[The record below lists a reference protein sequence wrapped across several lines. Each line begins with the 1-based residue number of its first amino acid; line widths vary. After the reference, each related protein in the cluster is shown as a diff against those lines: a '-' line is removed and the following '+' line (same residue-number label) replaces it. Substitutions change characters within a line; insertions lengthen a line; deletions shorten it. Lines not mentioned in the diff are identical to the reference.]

1 VVDPVMRP
9 FWEIEM
15 SRTDAILARLS
26 KLHPK
31 LIDLSL
37 DRMLPLLERL
47 GNPQD
52 RLPPTIHVA
61 GTNAKGSTIAYLRAF
76 LEASGKKVHVYNS
89 PHLVRFNERIRLA
102 GKLVGTRRLNAA
114 LEAVEAL
121 NNGDP
126 ITFFEVTTVTAF
138 MLFAETKADYLLL
151 ETGMGGTYDTTNVVK
166 HPLGTIITP
175 IDLDHQGFLGN
186 TVAEIAVSKAGIL
199 KAGAKAVM
207 GLQLDEA
214 RPVLERA
221 ARRLGV
227 TPIWQGED
235 FHGSEQDGRLVF
247 QDEDGLLDLPP
258 PALSG
263 SHQFD
268 NAALAIAAARHF
280 GLPVDE
286 RGLAEGLRRVPW
298 PARMQ
303 PIRDGKLRALLPAG
317 HELWLDGGHNA
328 HGAAA
333 LARTIAA
340 MPERPL
346 VVIMGMMNTRAP
358 EDFLAPFRD
367 LHPAQILTLTIPG
380 EANAHGAEEIAARA
394 RAQRFPAKA
403 ARSIATA
410 LRAAAEIENAR
421 VLICGSLYLAGDVL
435 AKNGTLPD

>member
-1 VVDPVMRP
+1 
-9 FWEIEM
+9 M

-26 KLHPK
+26 RLHPK

-37 DRMLPLLERL
+37 DRMLPLLEKF

-52 RLPPTIHVA
+52 HLPPVIHVA

-76 LEASGKKVHVYNS
+76 LEAAGKTVHVYNS

-102 GKLVGTRRLNAA
+102 GTLVDTKRLDAA
-114 LEAVEAL
+114 LEETEAM
-121 NNGDP
+121 NAGAG

-138 MLFAETKADYLLL
+138 KLFAETPADFLLL

-175 IDLDHQGFLGN
+175 IDYDHQGFLGN
-186 TVAEIAVSKAGIL
+186 TLGEIASNKAGIL
-199 KAGAKAVM
+199 KRGARAVM
-207 GLQLDEA
+207 GLQQDEA
-214 RPVLERA
+214 RKVL
-221 ARRLGV
+221 ARQAHRLGI
-227 TPIWQGED
+227 TPLWQGED
-235 FHGSEQDGRLVF
+235 FHGGEQDGRLVY
-247 QDEDGLLDLPP
+247 QDETGLLDLPP
-258 PALSG
+258 PALAG
-263 SHQFD
+263 PHQFD

-280 GLPVDE
+280 ELPVNE
-286 RGLAEGLRRVPW
+286 PALAEGLRRVSW

-303 PIRDGKLRALLPAG
+303 PLRTGRLRDVLPPG

-340 MPERPL
+340 MPHKPL
-346 VVIMGMMNTRAP
+346 VMIMGMMKTRQP

-367 LHPAQILTLTIPG
+367 LHPALVYPVTIPG
-380 EANAHGAEEIAARA
+380 EANAHDGEYIAAHA
-394 RAQRFPAKA
+394 RAMGFSAH
-403 ARSIATA
+403 ARRDVTEA
-410 LRAAAEIENAR
+410 LTDAAALADAR